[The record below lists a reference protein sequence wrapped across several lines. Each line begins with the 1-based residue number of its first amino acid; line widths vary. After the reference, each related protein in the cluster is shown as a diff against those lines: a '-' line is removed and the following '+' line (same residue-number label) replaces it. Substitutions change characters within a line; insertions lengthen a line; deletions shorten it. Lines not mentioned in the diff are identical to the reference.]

1 MTNEQVLTVSA
12 LSSYIEEKFVRD
24 PYLERVFIKGEISN
38 SKLHSSGILYF
49 TLKDESTTLRGIMFS
64 NSVKRLKKV
73 PSDGDGVIV
82 EGRISVYKPG
92 GYYQVIANDIVL
104 DGQGQLYEKLEQN
117 KKMLQAQGYFDPSHK
132 KQLPY
137 FPKTI
142 ILVTS
147 ATSAAYEDMIHAAE
161 KRFPLTKIKVINTLM
176 QGEKSIDSVINNLD
190 YVDQLHADVVI
201 LARGGGSIEDLW
213 TFNELEVA
221 KKVFNMKTP
230 IITAIG
236 HETDTTLVDFVSD
249 KRATTPTQAMEHAL
263 PDQRYLKERI
273 IKTQL
278 VLKKRIQDTLL
289 NKQSKLESHK
299 NYYKF
304 RMPTRL
310 YDQHLQQLVYK
321 KDQLESLYNKKY
333 NERHHQFSHLNY
345 KINTLNPRHTIENG
359 QTQNKQYRQ
368 SLTKLMQYKIEHSK
382 LQVKNKLEILD
393 SLNPLEILKRG
404 YSFVSLDGHV
414 LKSTNDVDVGDV
426 IQVKLSDG
434 RLETKITEVYKDE

>member
-117 KKMLQAQGYFDPSHK
+117 KKMLQAQGYFDPAHK

-263 PDQRYLKERI
+263 PDQRYLKERVI
-273 IKTQL
+273 ESQL
-278 VLKKRIQDTLL
+278 VLKKKIQDTLL

-299 NYYKF
+299 SYYKF

-345 KINTLNPRHTIENG
+345 RINTLSPRHIIENG